1 MTRVAL
7 GRGLSVA
14 SSVLVSLGLAQALL
28 AADWPQ
34 WRGPNRDGVSKE
46 TGLLRSWDEEGPP
59 QVWKTTGL
67 GGGYSSVVI
76 AKGKIF
82 TMGSQRGGTAISA
95 LDTDGKLLWT
105 TRIGG
110 GGEPNCT
117 PTYDDGLVYGVSKNG
132 DLACVDAETGELK
145 WEKNF
150 SKDFG
155 GRMMSGWGYSES
167 PLVDGERLLCTPG
180 SKDAAI
186 AALDKKTG
194 RVIWKSAVPDGAG
207 GAGYSSIVVA
217 QVGGIRQYVQLMGR
231 GLIGVAAKDGKL
243 LWNYTKIANGTA
255 NIPTPIVKDNFVFCS
270 SGYGTGSALLRLTAS
285 GGRVRADQVYFL
297 PGDKV
302 QNHHGGMVMLGDYVY
317 FGEGHNNG
325 FPICVNWKT
334 GKVAWSKGRGPGSGS
349 AAITCADGHLY
360 FRYENGLM
368 ALIEATPGSYKEKGT
383 FKIPEPR
390 QQSWSHPVVSD
401 GKLYL
406 RSQDQLICFDVR
418 KKDVAGASSRRASD
432 E

>member
-1 MTRVAL
+1 MTRLAVP
-7 GRGLSVA
+7 RSLSII
-14 SSVLVSLGLAQALL
+14 LVLGLAQALV

-46 TGLLRSWDEEGPP
+46 TGLLASWDEDGPP
-59 QVWKTTGL
+59 LVWKTKGL
-67 GGGYSSVVI
+67 GGGYSSLVI

-82 TMGSQRGGTAISA
+82 TMGSQRGGTTVTA
-95 LDTDGKLLWT
+95 LDMEGKTLWT
-105 TRIGG
+105 THVGG
-110 GGEPNCT
+110 GGDPNCT
-117 PTYDDGLVYGVSKNG
+117 PTYDDGLVYALSRDG
-132 DLACVDAETGELK
+132 DFVCVDADTGEEK
-145 WEKNF
+145 WRKSF

-167 PLVDGERLLCTPG
+167 PLVDGDRLICTPG

-194 RVIWKSAVPDGAG
+194 KTIWRAAVPDGAG

-255 NIPTPIVKDNFVFCS
+255 NIPTPIVKDNLVFCS
-270 SGYGTGSALLRLTAS
+270 SGYGTGAALLKLTAS
-285 GGRVRADQVYFL
+285 AGRVRADEVYFL
-297 PGDKV
+297 PGDKA
-302 QNHHGGMVMLGDYVY
+302 QNHHGGMILVGDYVY
-317 FGEGHNNG
+317 FGNGHNNG
-325 FPICVNWKT
+325 FPICVNLKT
-334 GKVAWSKGRGPGSGS
+334 GKVAWSQGRGPGSGS
-349 AAITCADGHLY
+349 AAVTFADGHLY
-360 FRYENGLM
+360 FRYQNGLM
-368 ALIEATPGSYKEKGT
+368 ALIEATPSGYKEKGK
-383 FKIPEPR
+383 FKIPEPD
-390 QQSWSHPVVSD
+390 QNSWSHPVICD

-406 RSQDQLICFDVR
+406 RSQDLLFCYDVR
-418 KKDVAGASSRRASD
+418 KKDVARGSASRPPN